1 MAVVK
6 LKVKLEVEVE
16 DSANLER
23 PAETGTQLANSNMM
37 MLRFQTEEEEEDLV
51 DKLQMDQNT
60 ILQNQTAKIGQ
71 ITNFAVELNADTAT
85 TFQALKTSPQTCKS
99 MSAWTNLWACQN
111 KTTINLTK
119 KSSVA
124 LKVFLVETSPSLL
137 WLATKTRYKTSC
149 WPAMFQL
156 VRTVQNSTLSTD
168 FKFNK
173 FTKFFVLTTSLTQF
187 SWRNKMLMDRVSLK
201 QCFHKVLSFQT
212 KMIRRLPELKQWASL
227 LSMECSLWS

>member
-6 LKVKLEVEVE
+6 LKVKLEVEVEVE

-85 TFQALKTSPQTCKS
+85 TFQALKTSQQTCKS
-99 MSAWTNLWACQN
+99 MSA
-111 KTTINLTK
+111 
-119 KSSVA
+119 
-124 LKVFLVETSPSLL
+124 
-137 WLATKTRYKTSC
+137 
-149 WPAMFQL
+149 
-156 VRTVQNSTLSTD
+156 
-168 FKFNK
+168 
-173 FTKFFVLTTSLTQF
+173 
-187 SWRNKMLMDRVSLK
+187 
-201 QCFHKVLSFQT
+201 
-212 KMIRRLPELKQWASL
+212 
-227 LSMECSLWS
+227 